1 MEIKKIVITGLRQV
15 ELQEAEEKLSPKA
28 REVLVKTDAS
38 YISAGTELSIYTAAS
53 PSVYNKGSW
62 DAYPHNAGYA
72 NAGTIIEVGDE
83 VTELKVGDRVFSN
96 HPHRSHILLN
106 VDTSL
111 MVKIPDGVTQEEA
124 AASRMAG
131 VATSALLLARPKW
144 HVTVAVFGLGNVGNL
159 AAQSFK
165 ISGYRVIGIDPLAE
179 RRKIAKQC
187 GIDLLL
193 EKGTPEA
200 VREICG
206 GNLPQIVV
214 DASGSTPVILDA
226 FEVTANM
233 GQLILLGS
241 PRKAYEADIGK
252 FLMAVHCRN
261 ITVQGALEW
270 FLPLKPVKSI
280 FNSEAPQVLSMIEK
294 QQMIFDWIASGQMK
308 VKPLISHRLSPAEA
322 KKGYDGL
329 WEKSAKFSGVIF
341 DWNTTKYNSLRQ

>member
-1 MEIKKIVITGLRQV
+1 MKIKKIVMTSFRQV
-15 ELQEAEEKLSPKA
+15 ELQEAEEELSPKA

-38 YISAGTELSIYTAAS
+38 YISAGTELSIYTAVDKG
-53 PSVYNKGSW
+53 VYREGSW
-62 DAYPHNAGYA
+62 SAYPHNAGYA
-72 NAGTIIEVGDE
+72 NAGTIIEVGDK
-83 VTELKVGDRVFSN
+83 VTELKIGDRVFSN
-96 HPHRSHILLN
+96 LPHCSHILLN
-106 VDTSL
+106 VDSSL

-131 VATSALLLARPKW
+131 VATSALLLTQPKW
-144 HVTVAVFGLGNVGNL
+144 HTTVAVFGLGNVGNL
-159 AAQSFK
+159 AAQSFN
-165 ISGYRVIGIDPLAE
+165 ISGYRVIGIDPVAE
-179 RRKIAKQC
+179 RRKVAKKC
-187 GIDLLL
+187 GIEYLLK
-193 EKGTPEA
+193 EGTPEA

-206 GNLPQIVV
+206 GSLPQIVV
-214 DASGSTPVILDA
+214 DASGSASVVLDA
-226 FEVTANM
+226 FKVTENM

-241 PRKAYEADIGK
+241 PRKAYEADISK

-308 VKPLISHRLSPAEA
+308 VRPLISHRLSPSEA

-329 WEKSAKFSGVIF
+329 LEKSDKFSGVIF
-341 DWNTTKYNSLRQ
+341 DWTKV